1 MTIRDF
7 EPTDLPAVRACFIE
21 LQDFEGA
28 LDSRLPSGRGIVDAY
43 LEGLMRRCT
52 AHGGRLFVSEE
63 QRQVIG
69 FVSVL
74 GAVASDSPDDDPT
87 PFAYVDDL
95 VVLPQYRHRGH
106 GRALLERAE
115 AYAVTS
121 GRSSLRL
128 RVKGRNQRA
137 RDFYT
142 AAGYA
147 EYELELEKRLR
158 PATPAHSEG

>member
-1 MTIRDF
+1 MMIRDF

-28 LDSRLPSGRGIVDAY
+28 LDSRLPSGRGVVDAY

-52 AHGGRLFVSEE
+52 AHGGRLFVAEE
-63 QRQVIG
+63 QSRIVG

-74 GAVASDSPDDDPT
+74 GAVASDSPEDDPT

-95 VVLPQYRHRGH
+95 VVLPEYRRRGH
-106 GRALLERAE
+106 GRALLQRAE
-115 AYAVTS
+115 AYAIAS
-121 GRSSLRL
+121 GRSSVRL

-137 RDFYT
+137 RAFY
-142 AAGYA
+142 AAAAYA

-158 PATPAHSEG
+158 PATRAHFEG

>member
-1 MTIRDF
+1 MMTRDF
-7 EPTDLPAVRACFIE
+7 EPTDLPAVRACFIA

-28 LDSRLPSGRGIVDAY
+28 LDPRLPSGPTIVDGY
-43 LEGLMRRCT
+43 LEGLMRRCS

-63 QRQVIG
+63 QSRVIG

-74 GAVASDSPDDDPT
+74 GAVASNSPEDDPT

-95 VVLPQYRHRGH
+95 VVLPEYRHQGH

-115 AYAVTS
+115 AYAVAS

-137 RDFYT
+137 RAFYA

-158 PATPAHSEG
+158 PAARAHSE